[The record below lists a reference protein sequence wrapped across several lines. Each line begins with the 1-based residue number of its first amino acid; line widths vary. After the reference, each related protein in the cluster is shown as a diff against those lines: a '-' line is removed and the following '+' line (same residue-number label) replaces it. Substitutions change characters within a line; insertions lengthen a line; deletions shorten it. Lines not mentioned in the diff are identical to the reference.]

1 MNQWKE
7 TIDRKGQ
14 TLRQKHHHEL
24 RWLCNVLRFELIY
37 RLLMILAVHPLTN
50 ALLNYYINNVSYQSS
65 LTNFTMFSA
74 FLTPWGILVLIVIL
88 FFALLFI
95 VFELLTLYAMTWCM
109 LHKREYT
116 TASLYATAFHQLKV
130 LRHPSSLLAP
140 IYFMGLLPLT
150 HIGYVSSYLTTVQIP
165 AFITSELSLT
175 LPGKLLVLLFF
186 GAIFLLYALLSF
198 AIPLL
203 FQETASFWSA
213 CRDSVRSIMQ
223 MPRRQKWIFALVVL
237 GCFLLHAFFLRQLP
251 APVLKNSDFNIY
263 LIRYFFHSHHFR
275 LQLASTILY
284 WCFLL
289 ALSMFYFIFILRLM
303 DKVCPVSPLS
313 LRPQE
318 TFFAQ
323 RLSARMKQGAR
334 TLGTRLLQRF
344 LTFEHRRM
352 LILLLCPLMVIVMMI
367 YLDQQPLLHRP
378 WVIGHRGDSH
388 APENSL
394 AGIQSAAAHGA
405 DYAEIDIQLTAD
417 GELVVFHDSST
428 GRLSDTS
435 LTIGDQTLQEL
446 QQIELSD
453 RGQRYTMPSL
463 QEAISTARQCD
474 DDFGLLIEL
483 KPGEGEAIEMVDAL
497 VTAIED
503 SRFEDR
509 VIFMSMDYE
518 AITYLQHLRPQW
530 WIGYC
535 IFGSLGKIDQNL
547 NVDFLAIEESQ
558 VNTRFLEQARNNVI
572 PVYIWTVNDTYS
584 MLSYL
589 RMGVSGIIGDN
600 VEDIRSSV
608 DAYLY
613 YDEEDYLYEGTGYP
627 H

>member
-1 MNQWKE
+1 
-7 TIDRKGQ
+7 
-14 TLRQKHHHEL
+14 
-24 RWLCNVLRFELIY
+24 
-37 RLLMILAVHPLTN
+37 
-50 ALLNYYINNVSYQSS
+50 
-65 LTNFTMFSA
+65 
-74 FLTPWGILVLIVIL
+74 
-88 FFALLFI
+88 
-95 VFELLTLYAMTWCM
+95 
-109 LHKREYT
+109 
-116 TASLYATAFHQLKV
+116 
-130 LRHPSSLLAP
+130 
-140 IYFMGLLPLT
+140 
-150 HIGYVSSYLTTVQIP
+150 
-165 AFITSELSLT
+165 
-175 LPGKLLVLLFF
+175 
-186 GAIFLLYALLSF
+186 
-198 AIPLL
+198 
-203 FQETASFWSA
+203 
-213 CRDSVRSIMQ
+213 

-344 LTFEHRRM
+344 LTFEHRRT

-435 LTIGDQTLQEL
+435 LTIGDHTLQEL

>member
-1 MNQWKE
+1 ME
-7 TIDRKGQ
+7 
-14 TLRQKHHHEL
+14 
-24 RWLCNVLRFELIY
+24 
-37 RLLMILAVHPLTN
+37 
-50 ALLNYYINNVSYQSS
+50 S
-65 LTNFTMFSA
+65 
-74 FLTPWGILVLIVIL
+74 
-88 FFALLFI
+88 
-95 VFELLTLYAMTWCM
+95 
-109 LHKREYT
+109 
-116 TASLYATAFHQLKV
+116 
-130 LRHPSSLLAP
+130 
-140 IYFMGLLPLT
+140 
-150 HIGYVSSYLTTVQIP
+150 
-165 AFITSELSLT
+165 
-175 LPGKLLVLLFF
+175 
-186 GAIFLLYALLSF
+186 
-198 AIPLL
+198 
-203 FQETASFWSA
+203 
-213 CRDSVRSIMQ
+213 
-223 MPRRQKWIFALVVL
+223 
-237 GCFLLHAFFLRQLP
+237 
-251 APVLKNSDFNIY
+251 
-263 LIRYFFHSHHFR
+263 
-275 LQLASTILY
+275 
-284 WCFLL
+284 
-289 ALSMFYFIFILRLM
+289 
-303 DKVCPVSPLS
+303 
-313 LRPQE
+313 
-318 TFFAQ
+318 FFAQ

-344 LTFEHRRM
+344 LTFEHRRT

-435 LTIGDQTLQEL
+435 LTIGDHTLQEL
-446 QQIELSD
+446 QQIGLSD